1 MKHFAL
7 LITAAL
13 LVLAPQAL
21 RAHDYKDAT
30 MRFTVPDDYSYEPF
44 NNEQQGITG
53 FTAEKDGVKTTLFR
67 ITTDKRIDRSS
78 CLSQRDDKWLPALS
92 KLTLINQSNSLW
104 KRYDKVSDYRN
115 DQVYLRVYRYVDRKG
130 IGFLIAE
137 SKQPEWE
144 IADRIASGQRYQLS
158 LGHLLDRGWYLISQL
173 LGYLVL
179 GLGGLY
185 VLYTLRENAHNTRM
199 WLFLLLIG
207 IVGGLLIY
215 FEPFF
220 GRKLWM
226 IITAISL
233 CVCVSSFDGTESD
246 SSGDDSDSGGYDGT
260 GTTINYDV

>member
-1 MKHFAL
+1 MHPRPSGHTTTKTPPCAL
-7 LITAAL
+7 QSPTITATSL
-13 LVLAPQAL
+13 S
-21 RAHDYKDAT
+21 T
-30 MRFTVPDDYSYEPF
+30 TS
-44 NNEQQGITG
+44 N
-53 FTAEKDGVKTTLFR
+53 KDGVKTTLFR

-158 LGHLLDRGWYLISQL
+158 VGHLLDRGWYLISQL

-199 WLFLLLIG
+199 WLFLLLIA

-220 GRKLWM
+220 GR
-226 IITAISL
+226 
-233 CVCVSSFDGTESD
+233 VSSFDGTESD